1 MSSQEATGGQSPK
14 SVSAR
19 AYYIFLISA
28 VLFGIGQFH
37 RLSGAVT
44 IPPIA
49 EDIGIAVERL
59 GGIAAI
65 LFFTSA
71 FLQIPNGLLLDR
83 YGPRRVMPFYVGGAI
98 LGCFV
103 MAFAHSYEEVLI
115 SRMLLGGGFSVTMM
129 SAYVLF
135 AKWFP
140 VDRFATIASW
150 MMAASSLG
158 SILASYPLAYFID
171 QLGWR
176 PAYFIV
182 AAFTLVAV
190 IVGFFVIQDTP
201 DGYVQHK
208 KQPTT
213 LMASIK
219 GYAEVLRFPRFF
231 FFLAMGAVA
240 FGPSTT
246 ILGMW
251 GGPYLQDV
259 HGLDGVSRGEILFL
273 MVVAIPVGALFFG
286 PLDRILPSR
295 KMIVFGAVILE
306 IFAFGTLGLVD
317 DLPLWAVTA
326 LFVSI
331 AFLQQHYI
339 VLAAQCRAAFPDY
352 FVGRA
357 NSTLNMV
364 SILGVGG
371 MQFLFGW
378 GLWVSPEHGY
388 SLSFIGIALLLVLA
402 CIFYIW
408 SFSGNPEKN
417 Q

>member
-1 MSSQEATGGQSPK
+1 MTSDQVSRK
-14 SVSAR
+14 SVSVR

-49 EDIGIAVERL
+49 EDIGIAVENL

-71 FLQIPNGLLLDR
+71 VLQIPNGLLLDR
-83 YGPRRVMPFYVGGAI
+83 YGPRRVMPFYVGAAI
-98 LGCFV
+98 IGCFV
-103 MAFAHSYEEVLI
+103 MAFAQSFEEVLL

-150 MMAASSLG
+150 MMAASSIG
-158 SILASYPLAYFID
+158 SILASYPLAYFIETF
-171 QLGWR
+171 GWR

-182 AAFTLVAV
+182 AAFTLLAV
-190 IVGFFVIQDTP
+190 IIGVMVIRDEP
-201 DGYVQHK
+201 EEYVQDE

-213 LMASIK
+213 LLASIK
-219 GYAEVLRFPRFF
+219 GYVEVLKFPGFF
-231 FFLAMGAVA
+231 YFLAMGFVA
-240 FGPSTT
+240 FGPSTA

-259 HGLDGVSRGEILFL
+259 YGLDGVARGEILFM

-286 PLDRILPSR
+286 PLDRVIPSR
-295 KMIVFGAVILE
+295 KIIVYSAVGLE
-306 IFAFGTLGLVD
+306 IVAFTVLGLND
-317 DLPLWAVTA
+317 GLPLWAISV

-371 MQFLFGW
+371 MQMLVGW
-378 GLWVSPEHGY
+378 GLWLSPEHGY
-388 SLSFIGIALLLVLA
+388 GISFVGIAILLVLA
-402 CIFYIW
+402 CIFYFW
-408 SFSGNPEKN
+408 SFSGNPENNLKE
-417 Q
+417 